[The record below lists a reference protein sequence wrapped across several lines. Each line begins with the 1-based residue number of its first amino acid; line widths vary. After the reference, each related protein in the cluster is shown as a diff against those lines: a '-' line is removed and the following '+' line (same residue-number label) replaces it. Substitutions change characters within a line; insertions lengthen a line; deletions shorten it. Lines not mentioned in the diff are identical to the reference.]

1 MKLSTMLIP
10 VGSAAMAL
18 LLSCGGGKVVVLPAP
33 ASPAP
38 VASNYVTPAPN
49 YVAPAPNSVVV
60 TTVPST
66 PVPPATVAQLGPSPG
81 SDYIRVEGYYNWL
94 GDHYEWVAPTWVRAP
109 NSGATFIP
117 GHWQQTAGGY
127 SWVPG
132 YWR

>member
-10 VGSAAMAL
+10 VAGGALAL

-38 VASNYVTPAPN
+38 VASNFAP
-49 YVAPAPNSVVV
+49 PAPNSVVV
-60 TTVPST
+60 TTVPAT
-66 PVPPATVAQLGPSPG
+66 PAPPTTVTQLGPSPG

-94 GDHYEWVAPTWVRAP
+94 GDHYEWVPPTWVKAP
-109 NSGATFIP
+109 SAGATFIP